1 MMMSFVEWM
10 KINEE
15 SREFVL
21 CGNVCVC
28 VCVFFVSFLFFL
40 KLYIYIKLEKK
51 KKKKDFKAE
60 QSDFMDERE
69 FIGGI
74 IRDPGERDG

>member
-1 MMMSFVEWM
+1 M

-28 VCVFFVSFLFFL
+28 VCLFCFFSLFPEV
-40 KLYIYIKLEKK
+40 IYIKLEKKK